1 MTRDEM
7 RLRLIASVAPHF
19 IAERQGM
26 EFVAE
31 RHRTEWAAD
40 RCVDFADAVLESMQ
54 SRDMQTTSD
63 LYAAVDRLKAT
74 QARLDAENGGSQ

>member
-1 MTRDEM
+1 MTREEM
-7 RLRLIASVAPHF
+7 RLRLIVAVAPHM
-19 IAERQGM
+19 IAKPVSIG
-26 EFVAE
+26 
-31 RHRTEWAAD
+31 WAAD
-40 RCVDFADAVLESMQ
+40 RCVDFADAVMQSMQ